1 MQKDLKLAHY
11 SAFVS
16 ADNHSQTLT
25 ERIFMQRQFNSA
37 QQTTLNNEYNI
48 NFKNMNFMKKSWIF
62 CFLLLGVNF
71 SLPLCA
77 QNKGYEKSI
86 EVGYAVG
93 IGEYNND
100 IINLSMINGYRIND
114 NFYAGLGVGVGYS
127 NAITYVDIK
136 YGITNET
143 RSDAFLIPIFAH
155 LKANL
160 TSGDISPFF
169 SFNIGYTIDVNSYLK
184 DAPGLMLQ
192 PNFGVDFRVNEK
204 TSIYGLIGLNL
215 QHYDYTYTYNLGTT
229 SSNWEVT
236 QKSELFKAI
245 DLKIGFKF

>member
-1 MQKDLKLAHY
+1 
-11 SAFVS
+11 
-16 ADNHSQTLT
+16 
-25 ERIFMQRQFNSA
+25 
-37 QQTTLNNEYNI
+37 
-48 NFKNMNFMKKSWIF
+48 
-62 CFLLLGVNF
+62 
-71 SLPLCA
+71 
-77 QNKGYEKSI
+77 
-86 EVGYAVG
+86 
-93 IGEYNND
+93 
-100 IINLSMINGYRIND
+100 MINGYRIND